1 MSRRADRLSG
11 PGAGRRQADD
21 GFTLVEVIVALGI
34 LMTLLVAVL
43 PQLVGGIRATDR
55 ARQVTQAKTLVAAE
69 LERMRNLPFQVQPN
83 AGQYVDLFDRYFQDR
98 TPPATAIA
106 GTPGCLDADGRHR
119 VPTPASTGYV
129 DSAARC
135 PWELPAPFYRV
146 VRTADGHEEKGIE
159 PDPDLEGFVVVVDTQ
174 FVNASTPP
182 AVAAPAAAY
191 DTKVD
196 GKDLPATAQVRV
208 RVTVLLDRPS
218 DRAPVSTTTQIA
230 RSYQTT
236 TRARAAADATALEAG
251 TTLAD
256 GTAVSVSGG
265 LIDLDA
271 SLVASSRVDM
281 SAAGLTASAG
291 TGESGGTARTG
302 GTAPPDTA
310 LGFGTLAGGQ
320 LTTAGCQLVCWGGGQ
335 PFGAWQPTTSN
346 GLPGIG
352 TSTSPVEV
360 SLKTPSAT
368 GGFALRMGVG
378 AGAALLPDRG
388 LANPVVRLRSGDFAS
403 GVSSSCTVS
412 SADGNLRL
420 HAGGW
425 AYTTAAPGADAC
437 ATARTAEVAVL
448 PLGTP
453 ASPFEGRSEHPLV
466 LVRLLNAS
474 ARCQVD
480 GTSHAPTISRD
491 FGVQVSYWN
500 GSAYVPLRAGDGGS
514 TAPTVFTPDNGGQLP
529 DPSTLDVG
537 PRKLS
542 LWIESWSVA
551 RPGAGIETTQR
562 AGLARV
568 EIPSIVNI
576 LTKPLRQQVTDGIP
590 EVDGGGLPVTDDRST
605 LAMSIGS
612 LACTAEDRR

>member
-1 MSRRADRLSG
+1 MRERTDG
-11 PGAGRRQADD
+11 

-43 PQLVGGIRATDR
+43 PQLVGGIKATDR
-55 ARQVTQAKTLVAAE
+55 ARQVTQAKTLAAAE
-69 LERMRNLPFQVQPN
+69 LELMRNLPFQVQPN

-98 TPPATAIA
+98 TPPATAM
-106 GTPGCLDADGRHR
+106 PGAPDCLDAEGRHR
-119 VPTPASTGYV
+119 VPNAASTGYV
-129 DSAARC
+129 DTAARC
-135 PWELPAPFYRV
+135 PWELPPPFYRV
-146 VRTADGHEEKGIE
+146 VRTAAGYEPKGIE
-159 PDPDLEGFVVVVDTQ
+159 PDPDLAGFVVVVDTQ

-182 AVAAPAAAY
+182 AVAAPAATY
-191 DTKVD
+191 DTKSD
-196 GKDLPATAQVRV
+196 GRDLPATAQVRV

-218 DRAPVSTTTQIA
+218 DRAPVTTTTQIA

-251 TTLAD
+251 TTLSD
-256 GTAVSVSGG
+256 GTAISVSGG

-310 LGFGTLAGGQ
+310 LGFGTLGAGQ
-320 LTTAGCQLVCWGGGQ
+320 LTSAGCQLVCWGGGE
-335 PFGAWQPTTSN
+335 PFGTWQPTTSN

-352 TSTSPVEV
+352 SNTSPVEV
-360 SLKTPSAT
+360 SLKTPSASE
-368 GGFALRMGVG
+368 GYALRMGVG
-378 AGAALLPDRG
+378 TDAVFLPDRG

-403 GVSSSCTVS
+403 GIGVDCSVS
-412 SADGNLRL
+412 SANGNLRL

-425 AYTTAAPGADAC
+425 ATTTAAPGVDAC

-448 PLGTP
+448 PLG
-453 ASPFEGRSEHPLV
+453 SPGNLFEDRSEQPLV
-466 LVRLLNAS
+466 LIRLFNAS

-480 GTSHAPTISRD
+480 GTSHTPTINRD

-500 GSAYVPLRAGDGGS
+500 GSAYVPLRAGDGGP

-529 DPSTLDVG
+529 DPGTLDVG

-551 RPGAGIETTQR
+551 RPGSGIETTQK

-576 LTKPLRQQVTDGIP
+576 LTAPLRQQITDGTP
-590 EVDGGGLPVTDDRST
+590 DVDAAGDPVVDERST
-605 LAMSIGS
+605 LALNVGS